1 VTVPGPVVLVARDI
15 CKRFGGLTALD
26 GVSFDLRAGEVHA
39 LCGENGA
46 GKSTLIKLL
55 AGVHPHG
62 SYDGEIRID
71 GALAA
76 FRSTRD
82 AERAG
87 IAIIHQELALFA
99 GMSVGENLFLGALPR
114 RFGRIDWDRVYA
126 GAGTILEDCGIVLDP
141 AARVGDL
148 GVGQQQ
154 LVEIARAIARKP
166 RVLVLDEPTAALA
179 QHEIQT
185 LLQLVR
191 RLRSQG
197 VACVFISHKLDE
209 VFAIADRITVL
220 RDGTVQGT
228 FEAATS
234 TADAVIHRMVGRR
247 IEDYYPR
254 RQATPGRVLF
264 AVRGLEVAPRE
275 GAPAQLLDIDFDV
288 RAGEVLGIGG
298 LMGAGRTE
306 LLMHLIGSW
315 GVRKAGSLEL
325 DGQPFMARGPRDALQ
340 RGLAL
345 VTEDRKRYGLVPAQG
360 VGFNLSLSSLR
371 ALRRG
376 VFVNRDRE
384 VACTSATVKDL
395 RIKVQTLEQTVST
408 LSGGNQQKVVLGKV
422 LLTGPQV
429 LLLDEP
435 TRGIDV
441 GARLEVYELI
451 NRLTAA
457 GQAIVL
463 VSSELGELLGMSD
476 RIVMLCEGRVGGVF
490 ARHEA
495 TQEKL
500 LAAAMGRLGRAA

>member
-1 VTVPGPVVLVARDI
+1 MTQVVLEARGI
-15 CKRFGGLTALD
+15 VKRFGALTALG

-62 SYDGEIRID
+62 SYEGEILID
-71 GALAA
+71 GRPVA

-87 IAIIHQELALFA
+87 VAIIHQELALFPE
-99 GMSVGENLFLGALPR
+99 MSVAENLFLGALPR
-114 RFGRIDWDRVYA
+114 RRGRIDWDRVYA
-126 GAGTILEDCGIVLDP
+126 QATATLADCGISLDP
-141 AARVGDL
+141 ATRVGDL
-148 GVGQQQ
+148 GVGHQQ
-154 LVEIARAIARKP
+154 LVEIARAVARQP

-179 QHEIQT
+179 RHEIDT
-185 LLQLVR
+185 LLGLVR
-191 RLRSQG
+191 QLRARG

-220 RDGTVQGT
+220 RDGTAQGT
-228 FEAATS
+228 LATAAT
-234 TADAVIHRMVGRR
+234 DAGEVIRRMVGRR

-254 RQATPGRVLF
+254 RHVAPGRRLLV
-264 AVRGLEVAPRE
+264 VRDLCVSPRHAGTLRLQGVSFE
-275 GAPAQLLDIDFDV
+275 A

-298 LMGAGRTE
+298 LMGAGRSE
-306 LLMHLIGSW
+306 LLLHLLGLW
-315 GVRKAGSLEL
+315 GTREGGTVEL
-325 DGQPFMARGPRDALQ
+325 DGGRLEVHGPREALA

-345 VTEDRKRYGLVPAQG
+345 VTEDRKRYGLVPGQG
-360 VGFNLSLSSLR
+360 VAFNVSLSSLR
-371 ALRRG
+371 TLRRG
-376 VFVNRDRE
+376 PLVDRDAE
-384 VACTSATVKDL
+384 VLRVRAAVDEL
-395 RIKVQTLEQTVST
+395 RIKARDFEQPVST

-422 LLTGPQV
+422 LLTSPKV

-441 GARLEVYELI
+441 GAKLEVYELI

-463 VSSELGELLGMSD
+463 VSSELGELMGMSD

-490 ARHEA
+490 DRAEA
-495 TQEKL
+495 TQERL